1 MALATSSPRLL
12 EPGLTVTSFEYQQS
26 PIPRSLTKTISPLPP
41 TTPSRPKAM
50 MRVPQYS
57 SSERST
63 QNIPSSPPRTHKL
76 DSPTSPIAKRR
87 RTTYRSQGSPTQA
100 PRKLPIIDH
109 WSPGPK
115 HDYASRQSSKQ
126 SSRGHNHHQ
135 GHEVGRLWPLRVRGD
150 AREPKVEEATE
161 KETNNV
167 IKKLFPL
174 RQVTSSSTRTRE
186 PSLPFVSVTAVRGLA
201 YREEE
206 EKLCYNCG
214 RKGHSFMECVA
225 GCGRCEGDGHRTMDC
240 SIVGLKH
247 GLQRRET
254 IKRGVEKRLD

>member
-1 MALATSSPRLL
+1 MALETSSPRPLD
-12 EPGLTVTSFEYQQS
+12 PRLTVTSPEYQQS
-26 PIPRSLTKTISPLPP
+26 RSLSKTISPLPP

-63 QNIPSSPPRTHKL
+63 QHIPSSPPRTHKL
-76 DSPTSPIAKRR
+76 DSPTSPMAKRH

-126 SSRGHNHHQ
+126 SRGHNHHQ
-135 GHEVGRLWPLRVRGD
+135 GHEVRRLSPLRVRGET
-150 AREPKVEEATE
+150 RERKKEEVTE

-167 IKKLFPL
+167 IKKPLPL
-174 RQVTSSSTRTRE
+174 RQVTSSMAKKRE
-186 PSLPFVSVTAVRGLA
+186 PSSPFVSVAPVRGLA
-201 YREEE
+201 DREEE

-225 GCGRCEGDGHRTMDC
+225 GCGRCEGDGHKTIDC

-247 GLQRRET
+247 GLQRLGT